1 MDVTAP
7 KVLATGEAEVTR
19 YLEKAG
25 VPDFGITAMLDGAQD
40 APGRWPWG
48 VWLDE
53 ASDDQVAVTVTFE
66 SGVFRV
72 ESGSAD
78 EYVAHADG
86 EDYDDED

>member
-1 MDVTAP
+1 
-7 KVLATGEAEVTR
+7 
-19 YLEKAG
+19 
-25 VPDFGITAMLDGAQD
+25 
-40 APGRWPWG
+40 
-48 VWLDE
+48 
-53 ASDDQVAVTVTFE
+53 VTVTFE